1 MKLYGTNIMS
11 ESYLITL
18 QTMSVLGVT
27 VPAWPDLLYY
37 LGCLSAARLACYTLS
52 ELRAG
57 CAAFLLP
64 ALASLTGSQ
73 DWSTRLGSSQQCTGA
88 PCSCAGSAAGAW

>member
-1 MKLYGTNIMS
+1 MKLDGTNII
-11 ESYLITL
+11 LITL
-18 QTMSVLGVT
+18 QTMSLLGVT

-37 LGCLSAARLACYTLS
+37 LGCLSAARLVCYTLS

-73 DWSTRLGSSQQCTGA
+73 DWSTRLGSSKQCTGA
-88 PCSCAGSAAGAW
+88 PCSWAGSAAGAW